1 MTFYTILLIL
11 GAISLLAALVLVIKP
26 WIVAAIPAYA
36 GLWLLHLSVYTT
48 FPKWV
53 FIFYGIATAM
63 VVGLKFISPKGEP
76 DGRNTG
82 NLYLGLGA
90 MMGCLL
96 GMLIDAR
103 FMLLGTILGAVMGQ
117 VAFSRTPHGKW
128 LMLSKSNF
136 IHYLCARGLPAIV
149 AVAMIGV
156 GIEGFVYDIADVKPI
171 FL

>member
-1 MTFYTILLIL
+1 MTLYTILLIL
-11 GAISLLAALVLVIKP
+11 GSICLLAALVMVIKP

-48 FPKWV
+48 FPKWI
-53 FIFYGIATAM
+53 FIFYGFATAM
-63 VVGLKFISPKGEP
+63 VVGLKYISPKGEP

-82 NLYLGLGA
+82 NLYIGLGS

-96 GMLIDAR
+96 GMLVDAR

-117 VAFSRTPHGKW
+117 LAFSRTPHGKW
-128 LMLSKSNF
+128 LMLSKTNF
-136 IHYLCARGLPAIV
+136 IQYLCAKGLPAVV

-156 GIEGFVYDIADVKPI
+156 GIEGFVYDIANVRPI
-171 FL
+171 YL

>member
-26 WIVAAIPAYA
+26 WIVAVIPAYA

>member
-11 GAISLLAALVLVIKP
+11 GGICLVAALVLVIKP
-26 WIVAAIPAYA
+26 WTVAAIPAYV
-36 GLWLLHLSVYTT
+36 GLWLLHLSKYTM
-48 FPKWV
+48 FPKWT

-63 VVGLKFISPKGEP
+63 VIGLKYISPKGEP
-76 DGRNTG
+76 DGRTTG
-82 NLYLGLGA
+82 NLYIGLGA

-103 FMLLGTILGAVMGQ
+103 FMLLGTALGAVMGE

-136 IHYLCARGLPAIV
+136 IQYLCARGLPAIV

-156 GIEGFVYDIADVKPI
+156 GIEGFVYDIAQVRPVY
-171 FL
+171 L